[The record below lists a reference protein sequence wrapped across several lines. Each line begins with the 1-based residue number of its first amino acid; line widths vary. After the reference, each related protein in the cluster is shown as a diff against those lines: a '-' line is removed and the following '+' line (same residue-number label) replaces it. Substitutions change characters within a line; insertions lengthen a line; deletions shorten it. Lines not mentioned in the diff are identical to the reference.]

1 MNLYYFSMIMLPACF
16 HLSSKNRHSYLGLVW
31 TWWNN
36 LPNYCCGH
44 GKKCANSGENLA
56 VFYNLSPHVAACR
69 SNKIVTNRAYNSTL
83 LMLCIYTVMQID
95 LSKSKASW
103 LSFSQSTVY
112 SAFCEYQHHHDHHC
126 SQYQYQWLHVRWLS
140 PLFNVLCCS
149 NWLYCRVYV
158 STC

>member
-1 MNLYYFSMIMLPACF
+1 MNLFYFSMIMLPACF

-83 LMLCIYTVMQID
+83 LMLCIYSDANRFIKIKNQLIVIFIIYCVKCILWISASPWSSLFTISVSVASCEVIVSS
-95 LSKSKASW
+95 LSCTM
-103 LSFSQSTVY
+103 LQ
-112 SAFCEYQHHHDHHC
+112 
-126 SQYQYQWLHVRWLS
+126 
-140 PLFNVLCCS
+140 
-149 NWLYCRVYV
+149 
-158 STC
+158 

>member
-83 LMLCIYTVMQID
+83 VILCIYSDANRFI
-95 LSKSKASW
+95 KIK
-103 LSFSQSTVY
+103 SQSIVIFTIYCVQCILWI
-112 SAFCEYQHHHDHHC
+112 SASPWSSLFTISVSVASCEVIV
-126 SQYQYQWLHVRWLS
+126 SSLS
-140 PLFNVLCCS
+140 CTMLQ
-149 NWLYCRVYV
+149 
-158 STC
+158 

>member
-1 MNLYYFSMIMLPACF
+1 MIMLPACF

-83 LMLCIYTVMQID
+83 LMLCIYSDANRFIKIKNQLIVIFIIYCVQCI
-95 LSKSKASW
+95 LWISASPW
-103 LSFSQSTVY
+103 SSLFSISV
-112 SAFCEYQHHHDHHC
+112 SVASCE
-126 SQYQYQWLHVRWLS
+126 VI
-140 PLFNVLCCS
+140 
-149 NWLYCRVYV
+149 V
-158 STC
+158 SSL

>member
-1 MNLYYFSMIMLPACF
+1 MNLFYFSMIMLPACF

-56 VFYNLSPHVAACR
+56 VFYNLSLHVAACR

-83 LMLCIYTVMQID
+83 LMLCIYSDANRFIKIKSQLIVIFTIYCVQCILWISASPWSSLFSISVSVASCEVIVSS
-95 LSKSKASW
+95 LSCTM
-103 LSFSQSTVY
+103 LQ
-112 SAFCEYQHHHDHHC
+112 
-126 SQYQYQWLHVRWLS
+126 
-140 PLFNVLCCS
+140 
-149 NWLYCRVYV
+149 
-158 STC
+158 

>member
-1 MNLYYFSMIMLPACF
+1 MNLFYFSMIMLPACF

-69 SNKIVTNRAYNSTL
+69 SNKIVTNRAYYSTL
-83 LMLCIYTVMQID
+83 LMLCIYSDANRFIKI
-95 LSKSKASW
+95 KSQLIVIFTIYCVQCILWISASPW
-103 LSFSQSTVY
+103 SSLFTISVSVAS
-112 SAFCEYQHHHDHHC
+112 CE
-126 SQYQYQWLHVRWLS
+126 VI
-140 PLFNVLCCS
+140 
-149 NWLYCRVYV
+149 V
-158 STC
+158 SSL